1 MINITLDPDDQDF
14 FLYFATSI
22 FVITTIAYIIR
33 GTPKPPI
40 ETAQNITTLGL
51 CSFTITFFFVE
62 TLSMFLKAIHKF
74 QERKEITDSLE
85 NQKPSLQKL
94 LDENPNLTAS
104 EIVDILLEK
113 VNAPKI
119 RANFTV
125 KNQ

>member
-33 GTPKPPI
+33 GTPTPPI

-62 TLSMFLKAIHKF
+62 TLNMFLKAIHKF
-74 QERKEITDSLE
+74 QERKEITNNLE

-119 RANFTV
+119 RANLSV